1 MPDRKKKLKEKTMS
15 DFTFYHIHLF
25 SRDPRAAAQYYHRM
39 FGAKILESV
48 QSDGKPRIDLDI
60 NGLSIFILRVP
71 PDQDLPAGAPGPRLG
86 LDHFGFLVS
95 NLEETAARLKSL
107 GAEFAEE
114 PRTLR
119 PGVKIAYLQAPENVR
134 IELVER
140 S

>member
-1 MPDRKKKLKEKTMS
+1 LKEKDMS
-15 DFTFYHIHLF
+15 EFTFYHIHLF
-25 SRDPRAAAQYYHRM
+25 SRDPLATAQYYHRM

-48 QSDGKPRIDLDI
+48 QSDGKRRIDLDI

-71 PDQDLPAGAPGPRLG
+71 LEQDLPPGPRLG
-86 LDHFGFLVS
+86 LDHFGFLVP
-95 NLEETAARLKSL
+95 NLDETAARLKSL

-119 PGVKIAYLQAPENVR
+119 PGVRIAYVRAPENVR

>member
-1 MPDRKKKLKEKTMS
+1 MKEEAVS
-15 DFTFYHIHLF
+15 EFTFYHIHLF
-25 SRDPRAAAQYYHRM
+25 SREPLATAQYYHRM

-48 QSDGKPRIDLDI
+48 QSDGKRRIDLDI
-60 NGLSIFILRVP
+60 NGLAIFILRVP
-71 PDQDLPAGAPGPRLG
+71 PEQDLPAGPSGPRLG

-95 NLEETAARLKSL
+95 NLDETAARLKSL
-107 GAEFAEE
+107 GAKFAEE

-119 PGVKIAYLQAPENVR
+119 PGVKIAYVQAPENVR